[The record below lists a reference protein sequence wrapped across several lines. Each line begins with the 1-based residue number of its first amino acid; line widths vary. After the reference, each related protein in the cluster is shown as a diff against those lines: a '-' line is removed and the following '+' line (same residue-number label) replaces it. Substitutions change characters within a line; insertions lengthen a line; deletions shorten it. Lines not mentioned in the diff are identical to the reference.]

1 MDIYSHVGERYSAA
15 ARSSDNDYGAAV
27 AKAFGYSEEE
37 LSSIPLEAN
46 LGLSCGN
53 PLAIAALRQVRRTY
67 RLILE
72 EKSETKLSNAGRN
85 CG

>member
-1 MDIYSHVGERYSAA
+1 MSEMESKDIYSHVRERYSAA
-15 ARSSDNDYGAAV
+15 ARSSDNNYGAAV

-53 PLAIAALRQVRRTY
+53 PLAIAALREVRRT
-67 RLILE
+67 
-72 EKSETKLSNAGRN
+72 
-85 CG
+85 